1 LRGALFRDFASQV
14 ARTGISHGFEG
25 TEIRQRRHYHVK
37 QDDFTVE
44 VRGEGFGILHRAPAP
59 WGELHGNENSGQTRH
74 FGTSIGSKD
83 ENAEQEKQ

>member
-1 LRGALFRDFASQV
+1 
-14 ARTGISHGFEG
+14 
-25 TEIRQRRHYHVK
+25 VK

-83 ENAEQEKQ
+83 EDAEQEKQQGENPQRGLAVKMASGGHQTSYSN